1 MDYARITRIAA
12 ISLALGLAA
21 PAAAQVGDFAQAEQL
36 YRQGQ
41 YDRALERVEAHLA
54 ARPKDARGRFLKGMI
69 LTAQKKPAEAMK
81 IYLALT
87 HDYPELPEPY
97 NNLAVLHAAQ
107 GQYDQARLALEM
119 AVRADPAYA
128 PAHENLGD
136 IYVRM
141 AAQSYDRAAKL
152 DKNNRTAPRK
162 LKLANELA
170 SIPPGR

>member
-1 MDYARITRIAA
+1 MNYARIARIAA
-12 ISLALGLAA
+12 ISLALGVSA
-21 PAAAQVGDFAQAEQL
+21 PAFAQGGDFAQAEQL

-41 YDRALERVEAHLA
+41 YERALERVDAHLA
-54 ARPKDARGRFLKGMI
+54 GRPKDARGRFLKGMI
-69 LTAQKKPAEAMK
+69 LTAQKKPADAMK

-97 NNLAVLHAAQ
+97 NNLAVLHASE
-107 GQYDQARLALEM
+107 GRYDEARTALEM
-119 AVRADPAYA
+119 AVRVDPKYA
-128 PAHENLGD
+128 AAHENLGD

-152 DKNNRTAPRK
+152 DKNNRSAPRK

-170 SIPPGR
+170 VMPPGR